1 MLLRSVIWKNATGIR
16 AFASMKEFDYQD
28 PLWFDDLLT
37 DEERLIWDTAWKF
50 VDDVLMKKVIK
61 GTWEEKFDTSIMKEY
76 GNLGFLG
83 ATLNEYDLPG
93 VSSASYG
100 LISRE
105 VERCDSG
112 YRSALSV

>member
-1 MLLRSVIWKNATGIR
+1 
-16 AFASMKEFDYQD
+16 
-28 PLWFDDLLT
+28 
-37 DEERLIWDTAWKF
+37 
-50 VDDVLMKKVIK
+50 
-61 GTWEEKFDTSIMKEY
+61 MKEY